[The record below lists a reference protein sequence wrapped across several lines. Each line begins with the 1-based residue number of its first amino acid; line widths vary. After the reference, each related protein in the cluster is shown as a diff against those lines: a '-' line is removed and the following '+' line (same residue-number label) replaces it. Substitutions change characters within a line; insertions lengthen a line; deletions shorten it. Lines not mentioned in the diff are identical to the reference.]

1 MNRFAFAASLL
12 ASAVALA
19 CPVCGA
25 ATSNETEYQL
35 MTLVMSALP
44 LLTMGGIVGLIAYR
58 AKKADRDEQKPPK
71 LPEPPASKKPGDDG
85 GDAPKP

>member
-1 MNRFAFAASLL
+1 MTTERLAFVAALL
-12 ASAVALA
+12 SSAVALA
-19 CPVCGA
+19 CPVCGV

-58 AKKADRDEQKPPK
+58 AKKADQAERPP
-71 LPEPPASKKPGDDG
+71 PPAP
-85 GDAPKP
+85 